1 MYGLPPVII
10 ALSHGEGLV
19 FFCLHD
25 FALARA
31 LVVDATK
38 VQDAVDDDAVQLFVV
53 RAAKLLG
60 IAAHGVERDDDV
72 AIDGV
77 ALIVVE
83 GDDVGEIVVAQILAV
98 DFEYLLVVDK
108 EIAYLSHFSAM

>member
-53 RAAKLLG
+53 RTAKLQG
-60 IAAHGVERDDDV
+60 IAAHGVEGDDDV